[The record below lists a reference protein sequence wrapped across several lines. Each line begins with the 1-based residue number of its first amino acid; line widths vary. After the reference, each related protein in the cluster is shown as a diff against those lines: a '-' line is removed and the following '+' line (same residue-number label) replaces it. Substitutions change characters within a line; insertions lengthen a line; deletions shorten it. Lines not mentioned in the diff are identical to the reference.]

1 MHFLPKMELEE
12 ETTTLNL
19 ISGKPDGSLAVME
32 YYKMALLYGGLRC
45 KWESQRLNTKFD

>member
-1 MHFLPKMELEE
+1 MELGE

-32 YYKMALLYGGLRC
+32 YYKMAPLYPGFIIVPPRNILIVG
-45 KWESQRLNTKFD
+45 KVV